1 VESISDRSFD
11 VREDG
16 IYYLVLN
23 RTDGGKSLRF
33 QSFATGKNVEI
44 APINVG
50 IATSKQAPAHGMS
63 VSPDQKTILFAVAV
77 RSGSNAMVVD
87 NFR

>member
-1 VESISDRSFD
+1 
-11 VREDG
+11 
-16 IYYLVLN
+16 
-23 RTDGGKSLRF
+23 
-33 QSFATGKNVEI
+33 
-44 APINVG
+44 VG